1 LGRASD
7 FDDGRDGNVVNGRHS
22 RFGLSSSG
30 EGSRRFTGTQKIVS
44 LSVVAAI
51 VILTTV
57 FAVISQPSIAVQPK
71 PFGGSLTLNDVQD
84 PVVIDLATGS
94 PNLRL
99 QGIESQVGAT
109 DPSLVDAVP
118 LTDGTL
124 LVNRSTGTFN
134 VLGLGNSIVK
144 TSGGI
149 ALGDLPGT
157 TGAAG
162 FGAGDNG
169 YIVRYAPTAATIS
182 LVDQAT
188 VAAAAR
194 TGAGTPAASASVP
207 LLGFAD
213 VAGQIPTDPGSTV
226 VANGDLWTVTR
237 ANGQGT
243 LQRFAA
249 GEPGKQLTASQFGSV
264 DPVAALAAASTPA
277 GDVVAMAEPTDI
289 RIVPPASGGGTPQT
303 TTVPI
308 AAGTHVDQIVPVAD
322 GQGQVLFAYRTSGG
336 WRLAGVD
343 LSTGQA
349 LPVRV
354 MTGLPAKTI
363 LESPVSNDG
372 SIYAIA
378 DDGSATPPLV
388 KIDPQTG
395 AATPLAGAASYPVAG
410 AGEQTA
416 FVDPGL
422 PPQVISVGPRV
433 IINNPNRVLAVVV
446 FTDGSRPT
454 RVIDKRTAV
463 DVDPSALPGATGDNP
478 ASNTPA
484 KDVVSQPQQVDTQ
497 LRCKTITQKP
507 RVPVLDQPVPSSH
520 SVSLSWTYT
529 LLDNQDCEP
538 TSYLVTVAAVGGGP
552 SPATTQF
559 PVNGQTQFTVPGL
572 KPNTTYSF
580 VVTALINTQSTP
592 SLPQQST
599 TTPEGP
605 DAPLSVTTVAN
616 GSSGWTVSWNV
627 CQGDACDSNL
637 PAATWTVTGSSCG
650 AGSQFIGT
658 PPVVTVPGSGG
669 AVQSATVPFD
679 QFPTLVG
686 DQLSF
691 SVQGTSATGLAGD
704 PTGDGTCT
712 EGWRP
717 ANPALFT
724 VIGSATADSGG
735 SSVTASLSVAP
746 DPGVTAVQAFGSDN
760 VRYSFSVGDSTSG
773 QTSPAQTVSSP
784 VATFA
789 GLAPGHTYVPQV
801 SVTPLISPTAGTMVS
816 GSPFST
822 TVPWPAGITATQ
834 VGPVTVTPGN
844 PNTGTATFALAN
856 VFAVPSATVTAS
868 ATVTCA
874 STQTGAGSGLAVSP
888 ASGTSG
894 SVTIPLD
901 FTQEGGSCTV
911 NFTLS
916 DGPAGP
922 YGAGT
927 TQTSGALTAN
937 PPALPVT
944 SANFNAVGLP
954 TGIRVT
960 STYAGGGGVGW
971 AINVIPSPPSCP
983 PAISDTPTRT
993 GGPWS
998 TPVSVPPCSTGTTVD
1013 VRITYTYA
1021 GQNQSIDLGNV
1032 AVIPPVVPAP
1042 TVTSLSPAAG
1052 PVAGGTVVT
1061 ITGTGFTA
1069 ATSVNFGG
1077 NLGTSVTVVSDTQ
1090 ITVTSP
1096 SGSAGAVAVTVTTP
1110 GGTSTAGPTAPTF
1123 TYS

>member
-1 LGRASD
+1 
-7 FDDGRDGNVVNGRHS
+7 VVKGRHS
-22 RFGLSSSG
+22 QFGLSSSG

-118 LTDGTL
+118 LADGTL

-162 FGAGDNG
+162 FAAGDNG

-194 TGAGTPAASASVP
+194 TTPGTSGTGASVP

-226 VANGDLWTVTR
+226 VANGDLWTITR

-249 GEPGKQLTASQFGSV
+249 GQPGKQLTASQFGSV
-264 DPVAALAAASTPA
+264 DPVAALDSASTPA
-277 GDVVAMAEPTDI
+277 GDVVALAEPTDI
-289 RIVPPASGGGTPQT
+289 RIVQPAPGGGTLQT
-303 TTVPI
+303 TSVPV
-308 AAGTHVDQIVPVAD
+308 AAGTHVDQIVPIGN
-322 GQGQVLFAYRTSGG
+322 GQGQVLFAYHTTGG

-343 LSTGQA
+343 LSSGQA
-349 LPVRV
+349 LAVRV
-354 MTGLPAKTI
+354 MTGLPAKTT
-363 LESPVSNDG
+363 LESPVINDG
-372 SIYAIA
+372 TIYAIA
-378 DDGSATPPLV
+378 DDGSTTPPLV
-388 KIDPQTG
+388 KIDPETG
-395 AATPLAGAASYPVAG
+395 AATPLAGASSYPVAG

-433 IINNPNRVLAVVV
+433 IINNPNRVLAEVV

-463 DVDPSALPGATGDNP
+463 DVDPSALPGATGDNTP
-478 ASNTPA
+478 STTPA
-484 KDVVSQPQQVDTQ
+484 KNLVSQPQQVDTQ

-507 RVPVLDQPVPSSH
+507 RVPVLDQPVPASH
-520 SVSLSWTYT
+520 AVSLSWTYT

-538 TSYLVTVAAVGGGP
+538 TSYLVTVATVGGGP

-572 KPNTTYSF
+572 RPNTTYSF

-592 SLPQQST
+592 SLPQQAT

-616 GSSGWTVSWNV
+616 GSSGWTVTWNV

-650 AGSQFIGT
+650 NGSQFIGT
-658 PPVVTVPGSGG
+658 PPVVTVPGTGG
-669 AVQSATVPFD
+669 AVQTATIPFD

-704 PTGDGTCT
+704 PTGDRTCT

-717 ANPALFT
+717 ANPALLT

-735 SSVTASLSVAP
+735 SSVTASLTVAP
-746 DPGVTAVQAFGSDN
+746 GPGVTAVQAFGSDN
-760 VRYSFSVGDSTSG
+760 VRFAFSILDQTSG
-773 QTSPAQTVSSP
+773 QTSPPQTVLSP
-784 VATFA
+784 SATFV
-789 GLAPGHTYVPQV
+789 GLAPGHTYVPEV
-801 SVTPLISPTAGTMVS
+801 SVTPLISPTAGSTVS
-816 GSPFST
+816 GAPFGT
-822 TVPWPAGITATQ
+822 TVPWPPGITATQ
-834 VGPVTVTPGN
+834 VGSVTVTPGN
-844 PNTGTATFALAN
+844 PNTGTATFAITN
-856 VFAVPSATVTAS
+856 VFAVPSATVKAS
-868 ATVTCA
+868 ATVTCQN
-874 STQTGAGSGLAVSP
+874 TQTGAGSGLPVTP
-888 ASGTSG
+888 SGTSG

-901 FTQEGGSCTV
+901 YTTEGPNCSV
-911 NFTLS
+911 AFTLS
-916 DGPAGP
+916 DGPSGP
-922 YGAGT
+922 YGAAPFSVPSAAMT
-927 TQTSGALTAN
+927 VN
-937 PPALPVT
+937 PPPLSASASNFTLLP
-944 SANFNAVGLP
+944 NPVGASKL
-954 TGIRVT
+954 V
-960 STYAGGGGVGW
+960 SHYVGGGGTGW
-971 AINVIPSPPSCP
+971 AIDIIAAGCP
-983 PAISDTPTRT
+983 ASTADAPGKT
-993 GGPWS
+993 GGPWTTQVQAPS
-998 TPVSVPPCSTGTTVD
+998 CSTGPTAD
-1013 VRITYTYA
+1013 VQVTYTYA
-1021 GQNQSIDLGNV
+1021 GTNYTIDLGNISGTPASSALSV
-1032 AVIPPVVPAP
+1032 TLVSPPTGSA
-1042 TVTSLSPAAG
+1042 
-1052 PVAGGTVVT
+1052 AGGTTVT
-1061 ITGTGFTA
+1061 ITGTGFTG
-1069 ATSVNFGG
+1069 ATAVLFGG
-1077 NLGTSVTVVSDTQ
+1077 VAGTALTVVSDTQ
-1090 ITVTSP
+1090 LTATSP
-1096 SGSAGAVAVTVTTP
+1096 AGAVGIVPVTVVAP
-1110 GGTSTAGPTAPTF
+1110 AGTSTAGPTSQF
-1123 TYS
+1123 TYT

>member
-1 LGRASD
+1 
-7 FDDGRDGNVVNGRHS
+7 
-22 RFGLSSSG
+22 LSSSG

-57 FAVISQPSIAVQPK
+57 FAVIGQPSIAVQPK

-109 DPSLVDAVP
+109 DPSVVDAVP
-118 LTDGTL
+118 LADGTL

-162 FGAGDNG
+162 FAAGDNG
-169 YIVRYAPTAATIS
+169 YVVRYAPTAATIS

-194 TGAGTPAASASVP
+194 TDTSAAGTGALVP
-207 LLGFAD
+207 LLGFAN
-213 VAGQIPTDPGSTV
+213 VTGQIPTNPGSTV
-226 VANGDLWTVTR
+226 VANGDLWTITR
-237 ANGQGT
+237 ASGQGT
-243 LQRFAA
+243 LSRFAA
-249 GEPGKQLTASQFGSV
+249 GEPGKQLSSSQFGSV
-264 DPVAALAAASTPA
+264 DPVAALTTGSTTG
-277 GDVVAMAEPTDI
+277 GDVVALAEPSDI
-289 RIVPPASGGGTPQT
+289 RIVQPAPGGGTPQT
-303 TTVPI
+303 STVPV
-308 AAGTHVDQIVPVAD
+308 AAGTHVDQIVPVSD
-322 GQGQVLFAYRTSGG
+322 GEGQVLFAYHTTGG
-336 WRLAGVD
+336 WRLVGVD

-349 LPVRV
+349 LAVRV
-354 MTGLPAKTI
+354 MTGLPAKAT
-363 LESPVSNDG
+363 LESPVINDG

-378 DDGSATPPLV
+378 DDGSTTPPLV
-388 KIDPQTG
+388 KIDPETG
-395 AATPLAGAASYPVAG
+395 SATPLVGASSYPVAG
-410 AGEQTA
+410 AGEQTT

-463 DVDPSALPGATGDNP
+463 DVNPSALPGATVGTTATN
-478 ASNTPA
+478 SPA
-484 KDVVSQPQQVDTQ
+484 KNVVSQPQQVDTQ

-520 SVSLSWTYT
+520 SVSLSWSYT

-538 TSYLVTVAAVGGGP
+538 TSYLVTVAAVAGGP
-552 SPATTQF
+552 SPSTTQF
-559 PVNGQTQFTVPGL
+559 SVNGQTQFTVPGL
-572 KPNTTYSF
+572 RPNTTYSF

-592 SLPQQST
+592 SLPQQVT
-599 TTPEGP
+599 TNPEGP

-616 GSSGWTVSWNV
+616 GNNGWTVSWNV

-650 AGSQFIGT
+650 SGSQFIGT
-658 PPVVTVPGSGG
+658 PPVVTVPGTGG
-669 AVQSATVPFD
+669 AVQSATVSFD

-686 DQLSF
+686 NQLTF

-704 PTGDGTCT
+704 PTGDGSCT

-717 ANPALFT
+717 ADPSQFA
-724 VIGSATADSGG
+724 VSGSATPDSSGNT
-735 SSVTASLSVAP
+735 VTAVLNVAP
-746 DPGVTAVQAFGSDN
+746 NPGVTSVQAYGSNN
-760 VRYSFSVGDSTSG
+760 VRFTFSLVDSTTN
-773 QTSPAQTVSSP
+773 QTSPPQTVSSP
-784 VATFA
+784 SATFA

-801 SVTPLISPTAGTMVS
+801 SVTPLISPTTGSTVS
-816 GSPFST
+816 GAPFGT
-822 TVPWPAGITATQ
+822 TVPWPSGITATQ
-834 VGPVTVTPGN
+834 VGGITVTPGD
-844 PNTGTATFALAN
+844 PSTGTATFTLAN
-856 VFAVPSATVTAS
+856 VYAVPSATVTAS
-868 ATVTCA
+868 ATVTCSSFEA
-874 STQTGAGSGLAVSP
+874 TGGSGLPVSP
-888 ASGTSG
+888 TGAAGT
-894 SVTIPLD
+894 VTVSLD
-901 FTQEGGSCTV
+901 LNEEGGACSV
-911 NFTLS
+911 AFTLS
-916 DGPAGP
+916 DGPGGP

-927 TQTSGALTAN
+927 TQASGALTVN
-937 PPALPVT
+937 PPALQANT
-944 SANFNAVGLP
+944 SNFTAVGLP
-954 TGIRVT
+954 TGIRVS
-960 STYAGGGGVGW
+960 STYGGGGGIGW
-971 AINVIPSPPSCP
+971 AINVIPLSPPSCP

-998 TPVSVPPCSTGTTVD
+998 TTVGVPPCATGLMVD

-1021 GQNQSIDLGNV
+1021 GQDVSIDLGNITV
-1032 AVIPPVVPAP
+1032 VPPVSPAP
-1042 TVTSLSPAAG
+1042 TVTSLSPATG
-1052 PVAGGTVVT
+1052 PAAGGTVVT
-1061 ITGTGFTA
+1061 ITGTGFTG
-1069 ATSVNFGG
+1069 ATSVKFGS
-1077 NLGTSVTVVSDTQ
+1077 NPGTALTVVSDTE

-1096 SGSAGAVAVTVTTP
+1096 AGAVGAVPVTVTTP
-1110 GGTSTAGPTAPTF
+1110 AGTSAAGPTAPTF

>member
-1 LGRASD
+1 LCRASD
-7 FDDGRDGNVVNGRHS
+7 FDDGRNGHVVKGRHS

-118 LTDGTL
+118 LADGTL

-162 FGAGDNG
+162 FAAGDNG

-194 TGAGTPAASASVP
+194 TGTGPSGAGASVP

-226 VANGDLWTVTR
+226 VANGDLWTITR

-249 GEPGKQLTASQFGSV
+249 GQPGKQLTASQFGSV
-264 DPVAALAAASTPA
+264 DPVAALDSASTPG
-277 GDVVAMAEPTDI
+277 GDVVAVAEPTDI
-289 RIVPPASGGGTPQT
+289 RIVRPAPGGGTPQT
-303 TTVPI
+303 TTVPV
-308 AAGTHVDQIVPVAD
+308 AAGTHVDQIVPIGN
-322 GQGQVLFAYRTSGG
+322 GQGQVLFAYRTTGG

-343 LSTGQA
+343 LSSGQA

-363 LESPVSNDG
+363 LESPVINDG
-372 SIYAIA
+372 TIYAIA
-378 DDGSATPPLV
+378 DDGSTTPPLV
-388 KIDPQTG
+388 KIDPGTG
-395 AATPLAGAASYPVAG
+395 AAAPLAGASSYPVAG

-463 DVDPSALPGATGDNP
+463 DVDPSALPGATGDNTP
-478 ASNTPA
+478 SNTPA
-484 KDVVSQPQQVDTQ
+484 KNLVSQPQQVDTQ

-507 RVPVLDQPVPSSH
+507 RVPVLDQPVPASH
-520 SVSLSWTYT
+520 AVSLSWTYS

-538 TSYLVTVAAVGGGP
+538 TSYLVTVATVGGGP

-572 KPNTTYSF
+572 RPNTTYSF

-592 SLPQQST
+592 SLPQQAT
-599 TTPEGP
+599 TTPQGP

-616 GSSGWTVSWNV
+616 GSNGWTVTWNV

-650 AGSQFIGT
+650 SGSQFIGT
-658 PPVVTVPGSGG
+658 PPVVTVPGTGG
-669 AVQSATVPFD
+669 AVQTATVPFD

-704 PTGDGTCT
+704 PTGDATCT

-717 ANPALFT
+717 ANPGLFT
-724 VIGSATADSGG
+724 VIGSATADPGG
-735 SSVTASLSVAP
+735 SSVTASLAVAP

-760 VRYSFSVGDSTSG
+760 VRFAFSILDQTSG
-773 QTSPAQTVSSP
+773 QTSPSQTVSSP
-784 VATFA
+784 AATFA
-789 GLAPGHTYVPQV
+789 GLAPGHTYVPEV
-801 SVTPLISPTAGTMVS
+801 SVTPLISPTAGSSVS
-816 GSPFST
+816 GAPFGT
-822 TVPWPAGITATQ
+822 TVPWPSGITATQ
-834 VGPVTVTPGN
+834 VGGVTVIPGD
-844 PNTGTATFALAN
+844 PGTGTATFTLAN
-856 VFAVPSATVTAS
+856 VYAVPSATVTAS

-874 STQTGAGSGLAVSP
+874 SFQETGGSGLPVS
-888 ASGTSG
+888 AAGTAG
-894 SVTIPLD
+894 TVTVSLNLNE
-901 FTQEGGSCTV
+901 EGGPCSV
-911 NFTLS
+911 AFTLS
-916 DGPAGP
+916 DGPGGP

-927 TQTSGALTAN
+927 TQTSGALTVN
-937 PPALPVT
+937 PPALNVGP
-944 SANFNAVGLP
+944 ANFTAVPVPGA
-954 TGIRVT
+954 IQVT
-960 STYAGGGGVGW
+960 STYHSGGGIGW
-971 AINVIPSPPSCP
+971 AIDIVVPPSC
-983 PAISDTPTRT
+983 SGTTDTGGS
-993 GGPWS
+993 GGPW
-998 TPVSVPPCSTGTTVD
+998 TITARVPSCATGTTVD
-1013 VRITYTYA
+1013 VQVTFTYL
-1021 GQNQSIDLGNV
+1021 GHPVLVDLGNV
-1032 AVIPPVVPAP
+1032 TLVPAVLAP
-1042 TVTSLSPAAG
+1042 TVILLSPTSG

-1061 ITGTGFTA
+1061 ITGTGFTG
-1069 ATSVNFGG
+1069 ATAVKFGV
-1077 NLGTSVTVVSDTQ
+1077 NLGTSITVVSDTQ

-1096 SGSAGAVAVTVTTP
+1096 AGSVGVVPVTVTTTS
-1110 GGTSTAGPTAPTF
+1110 GTSTAGPTAIF
-1123 TYS
+1123 TYT